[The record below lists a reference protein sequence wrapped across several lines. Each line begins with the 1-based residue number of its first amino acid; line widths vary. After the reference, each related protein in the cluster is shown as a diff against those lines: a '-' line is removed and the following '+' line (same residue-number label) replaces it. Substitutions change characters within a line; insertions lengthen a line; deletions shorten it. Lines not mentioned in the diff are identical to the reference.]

1 MDVMETLYTAYLS
14 GMEISDL
21 SPYFSDRLTKE
32 LGDARISPQ
41 IIASMGV
48 DPMIGASDPVLT
60 QLTIAAGEEV
70 AERAVVEVSF
80 HNRRVPVE
88 LKFELVRELVHG
100 WQIDHLEGRSGD
112 IEWNTRSI
120 VSAVGRLTSPK
131 KE

>member
-1 MDVMETLYTAYLS
+1 METLYAAYLS
-14 GMEISDL
+14 GVEVSDL

-32 LGDARISPQ
+32 LGDARISPR

-48 DPMIGASDPVLT
+48 DPMTGASDPELT
-60 QLTIAAGEEV
+60 QLRIAAGDAE

-88 LKFELVRELVHG
+88 LKFELVREPVHG

-120 VSAVGRLTSPK
+120 VSAVERLTSPTR
-131 KE
+131 E